1 MAIKLL
7 VSAPDIQIRLQT
19 YAATRNRTQSSR
31 VQDECSTAQWELA
44 YDGKC
49 KREVTKKMW
58 LLKQKNT
65 QQKQLPRKLPCCI
78 ATIIMA
84 LEFFFKSEVGSSFFY
99 IYFTFFVITIVHN
112 KTECQQQKVQL
123 IKLILF
129 PNNKKQIEKR
139 RTYYEPISAR
149 KLLLL
154 MFLKRLRAP
163 AANTL
168 IKSELVLNV
177 VITKLKYPTPI
188 ILQKRVKLGI
198 TLKKSNFSLQKR
210 KQDRVLL

>member
-112 KTECQQQKVQL
+112 KTVCQQQKVQL

-129 PNNKKQIEKR
+129 PNNKNQIEKR

-154 MFLKRLRAP
+154 MFLKRSP

-177 VITKLKYPTPI
+177 VIAKLKCPTPI

-198 TLKKSNFSLQKR
+198 TLKKSNFNLQKR